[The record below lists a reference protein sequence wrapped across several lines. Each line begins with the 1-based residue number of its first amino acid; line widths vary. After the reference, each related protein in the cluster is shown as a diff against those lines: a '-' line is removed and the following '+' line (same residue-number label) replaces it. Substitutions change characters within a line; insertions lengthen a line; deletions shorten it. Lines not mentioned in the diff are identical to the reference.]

1 MSIIE
6 QICCFAIT
14 LACCYVSFRIGR
26 NSGKLYWESV
36 GEINGWGK
44 GHWTGFREGYMTAKK
59 IEEESKPKASDICW

>member
-1 MSIIE
+1 
-6 QICCFAIT
+6 
-14 LACCYVSFRIGR
+14 
-26 NSGKLYWESV
+26 LYWESV